1 LKLLVPLEIQDELK
15 KYLVEKLVPDIMMYL
30 SEKIPTIHGIPT
42 KHYCLEKLDYPPS
55 FLRPAFKT
63 KEDLYDLYKMA
74 RILEL
79 PYPRYF
85 KELAKVSVG
94 AAIRIS
100 KAIDKEEH
108 ADKLEQIV
116 KEWFTPEENPD
127 LTETNER
134 NIFMICLEYYIILIT
149 P

>member
-1 LKLLVPLEIQDELK
+1 LKLFVPLEIQDKLK
-15 KYLVEKLVPDIMMYL
+15 NYLVKKLVPDLMNYL
-30 SEKIPTIHGIPT
+30 STKTPTICGIPT
-42 KHYCLEKLDYPPS
+42 KYYRLEKLDYPPS
-55 FLRPAFKT
+55 FLRSAFEE

-100 KAIDKEEH
+100 KAIAKEEH
-108 ADKLEQIV
+108 AENLKQIV

-134 NIFMICLEYYIILIT
+134 NIFMSFLQYYII
-149 P
+149 